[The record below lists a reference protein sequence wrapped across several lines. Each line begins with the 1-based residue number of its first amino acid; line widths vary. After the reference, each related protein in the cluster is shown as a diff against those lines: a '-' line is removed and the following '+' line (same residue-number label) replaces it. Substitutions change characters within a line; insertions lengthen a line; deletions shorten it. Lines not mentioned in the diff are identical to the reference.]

1 MASKYALQ
9 KSSDGQYY
17 FNLKAEN
24 GEIILTS
31 ERYTA
36 KSSAENGIESVRINS
51 PIDERYERKESYSGQ
66 PFFVLKGANGEP
78 IGRGEKYSSNSARDK
93 GIESVKANGPA
104 APADDW
110 T

>member
-1 MASKYALQ
+1 VSTYRGKI
-9 KSSDGQYY
+9 S
-17 FNLKAEN
+17 
-24 GEIILTS
+24 
-31 ERYTA
+31 
-36 KSSAENGIESVRINS
+36 
-51 PIDERYERKESYSGQ
+51 Q